1 MVLDFGDEDQ
11 SIFLQTDVR
20 ETPAAT
26 ATATSVGLTDGKYI
40 VVDYDSDMTA
50 ERKITAGEGINFT
63 DAGVGSTFTI
73 SGENATD
80 SNKGIASFAIADF
93 SLSSG
98 VVNLKDVVVM
108 SVDGDSGT
116 ATPSSNNFDIL
127 GGDVITTAGA
137 SNNITITN
145 SDHTAVGL
153 NTSKLTN
160 VTTNLSAGTLTATTI
175 KVNSSDG
182 TDATL
187 VEADTTNAGILGSD
201 KWDEIVAN
209 TTHRGSNGTNH
220 ANVVLNDTHRGS
232 AGSDHSDVGLNTT
245 HRGLSNNP
253 HTVTK
258 AQVGL
263 TNVTDNAQITSVT
276 GGTGLTSSGGTTPS
290 ISLTNKTSYWS
301 CPGVNF
307 ATINGTYTEASPTW
321 SHTTGRLQVT
331 TEVGGYCMA
340 QIDLPNGAVVTG
352 ATVYGNTTGNAWTL
366 YRVTLS
372 GGAGATM
379 ATAAINTEDTSI
391 SNATIDNSTYTYFIK
406 AEITGPDTEYI
417 YGARIK
423 YTTDYI

>member
-50 ERKITAGEGINFT
+50 ERKITAGEGIDFT
-63 DAGVGSTFTI
+63 DGGANSTFI
-73 SGENATD
+73 IAGEDASVT
-80 SNKGIASFAIADF
+80 NKGIASFNTDDF
-93 SLSSG
+93 
-98 VVNLKDVVVM
+98 
-108 SVDGDSGT
+108 T
-116 ATPSSNNFDIL
+116 
-127 GGDVITTAGA
+127 
-137 SNNITITN
+137 
-145 SDHTAVGL
+145 
-153 NTSKLTN
+153 
-160 VTTNLSAGTLTATTI
+160 VTTGA
-175 KVNSSDG
+175 
-182 TDATL
+182 
-187 VEADTTNAGILGSD
+187 
-201 KWDEIVAN
+201 VA
-209 TTHRGSNGTNH
+209 
-220 ANVVLNDTHRGS
+220 L
-232 AGSDHSDVGLNTT
+232 
-245 HRGLSNNP
+245 
-253 HTVTK
+253 K
-258 AQVGL
+258 
-263 TNVTDNAQITSVT
+263 
-276 GGTGLTSSGGTTPS
+276 
-290 ISLTNKTSYWS
+290 NKTSYWS

-352 ATVYGNTTGNAWTL
+352 ATVYGNTTGNDWTL

-423 YTTDYI
+423 YTTDYD